1 MAFISAK
8 IDSNASGIISLSDDL
23 INYVLYLALCV
34 DLLLR
39 INSSSGSI
47 DLFLLLFLLIVCVPV
62 SVIMVTQKLIYL
74 PTLNLNTLQYV
85 KIAQTIL
92 TICIALSRS
101 SLAFKIFSYY
111 RNTNYQ
117 SNTVGFE
124 TS

>member
-39 INSSSGSI
+39 INSSRGSI
-47 DLFLLLFLLIVCVPV
+47 DLFLLLFYSCVCTCVCNHGN
-62 SVIMVTQKLIYL
+62 SKT
-74 PTLNLNTLQYV
+74 NLSNNLKLQYV

-92 TICIALSRS
+92 PICIALSRS
-101 SLAFKIFSYY
+101 SLAFKVFSYY

-117 SNTVGFE
+117 SSTVGFE

>member
-8 IDSNASGIISLSDDL
+8 IDSSASGIISLSDDL

-62 SVIMVTQKLIYL
+62 SVITVTRKLIYL

-92 TICIALSRS
+92 TFCIALSRS